1 MRSVM
6 TFLRALSLFK
16 MIPLLVVLFGGGA
29 LFTFDPFNFWESK
42 AEAIERANAANE
54 MNIKCNDEVFKLQN
68 RITSLQNRWNNAE
81 RRVKARIKA
90 EESIQ
95 NEFNEKVEA
104 IDSLDGDWLDQ
115 PYSLPVKP

>member
-1 MRSVM
+1 MRSVI

-29 LFTFDPFNFWESK
+29 LFTLDPFNFWESK
-42 AEAIERANAANE
+42 AEAIQRANAANQ

-81 RRVKARIKA
+81 RRVKARIK
-90 EESIQ
+90 EEERIQ
-95 NEFNEKVEA
+95 NEFTEKVEA
-104 IDSLDGDWLDQ
+104 INNLDGDWLDQ